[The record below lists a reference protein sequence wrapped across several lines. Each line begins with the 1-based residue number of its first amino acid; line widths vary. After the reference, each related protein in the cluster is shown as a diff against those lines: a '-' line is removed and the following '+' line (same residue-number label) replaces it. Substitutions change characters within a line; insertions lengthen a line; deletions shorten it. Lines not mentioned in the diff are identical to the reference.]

1 MATSIEMF
9 LAGLALIINTLTILT
24 MYFVGNLI
32 LGPLVN
38 QLTIFITGPQTVPM
52 SDMTYLFP
60 AIWAILLC
68 MEVIIIIAFG
78 VVAARRTVVDDFSY

>member
-9 LAGLALIINTLTILT
+9 IAGLALIVNTLIILT

-32 LGPLVN
+32 MGPLMDALGKFV
-38 QLTIFITGPQTVPM
+38 TGPQTIPM
-52 SDMTYLFP
+52 WDMTYIMP

-68 MEVIIIIAFG
+68 MEVIIIIAFFI
-78 VVAARRTVVDDFSY
+78 VAARRTVVDDFIY